1 MEEQTKTIDRLYK
14 DHHGIVVHVI
24 RYEEDSQKVIYR
36 RPGYEWECA
45 APLILFRSRFK
56 RIDK

>member
-1 MEEQTKTIDRLYK
+1 MDAQFKTLDRLYR

-24 RYEEDSQKVIYR
+24 RYEEVSQKVIFR

>member
-1 MEEQTKTIDRLYK
+1 MYK